1 MLHHGLDAAENEVG
15 VLDHTAVVGGDIGL
29 ALGTVDDQRVDL
41 VQVLGGQLH
50 RRGEARAAQTHQAA
64 GTHRIL
70 EGLQVRDL
78 GGGHGGVGGL
88 LPVGDDDHRGLLGP
102 IGPDDGSDAIHLAG
116 HAGVDVRG
124 DKAAGLAHH
133 GTHIDLISLFH
144 RGRGGRSDV
153 LGHGQDNLGG
163 QRHHYCLQIGSPLL
177 MWDRR
182 TVCGSLEK
190 IAHSDFD
197 LPMTAIALTGRYL
210 PFVCGPPV
218 LTCVCL
224 GALDMPGTAF
234 WMRFVSP
241 FVRPGMGTGARQ
253 NPPVRPCV

>member
-1 MLHHGLDAAENEVG
+1 
-15 VLDHTAVVGGDIGL
+15 
-29 ALGTVDDQRVDL
+29 
-41 VQVLGGQLH
+41 
-50 RRGEARAAQTHQAA
+50 
-64 GTHRIL
+64 
-70 EGLQVRDL
+70 
-78 GGGHGGVGGL
+78 
-88 LPVGDDDHRGLLGP
+88 
-102 IGPDDGSDAIHLAG
+102 
-116 HAGVDVRG
+116 
-124 DKAAGLAHH
+124 
-133 GTHIDLISLFH
+133 
-144 RGRGGRSDV
+144 
-153 LGHGQDNLGG
+153 
-163 QRHHYCLQIGSPLL
+163 

-241 FVRPGMGTGARQ
+241 FVRPGTERAHDKTRRS
-253 NPPVRPCV
+253 PPPRLIFVKIPDAERKTVGFLHGVYHTPLSQKMQD